1 MKKLLYLFL
10 TVLIVACS
18 DDDGNPCLY
27 NPTLTTSA
35 VTNITETSA
44 TLNGVISIVSE
55 NCDDPNNT
63 EQGFVYAT
71 TIQPT
76 TANNKVNVNGTDVTT
91 TLENLE
97 ANTTY
102 YTRTFLTNALGEF
115 YGNEVS
121 FMTTEE
127 PCDVVYLADNGITIK
142 ACDDANV
149 GDTGVINGVTYTVV
163 DEAMLREMVENE
175 EDVTTVVTTKVTN
188 MFELFYIDS
197 DTFSDFNQDISSW
210 DVSNVTDMTR
220 MFYKTNAFNQPIGNW
235 DVSNLT
241 NMSMMFNQSS
251 FNQPIGNW
259 DVSNVTNMG
268 AMFSNNS
275 TNSSVFNQ
283 DISNWDV
290 SNVTSMVNM
299 FSFNISFNQ
308 PIGNWDVSNV
318 TDMRFMF
325 RSSFFN
331 QPIGDWDV
339 SNVTTMNQMFGDT
352 PFNQPIGNWD
362 VSSVTDMGSMFYNA
376 TSFNQNLSSWVVD
389 GVIDC
394 LQFSQGATSWTLPQ
408 PNFTNCTP

>member
-97 ANTTY
+97 PNTTY
-102 YTRTFLTNALGEF
+102 YARTFLTNALGEF

-163 DEAMLREMVENE
+163 DEAMLREMVDNE
-175 EDVTTVVTTKVTN
+175 EDVTKVVTTKVTR
-188 MFELFYIDS
+188 Y
-197 DTFSDFNQDISSW
+197 
-210 DVSNVTDMTR
+210 V
-220 MFYKTNAFNQPIGNW
+220 
-235 DVSNLT
+235 
-241 NMSMMFNQSS
+241 
-251 FNQPIGNW
+251 
-259 DVSNVTNMG
+259 
-268 AMFSNNS
+268 
-275 TNSSVFNQ
+275 
-283 DISNWDV
+283 
-290 SNVTSMVNM
+290 
-299 FSFNISFNQ
+299 
-308 PIGNWDVSNV
+308 
-318 TDMRFMF
+318 
-325 RSSFFN
+325 
-331 QPIGDWDV
+331 
-339 SNVTTMNQMFGDT
+339 
-352 PFNQPIGNWD
+352 
-362 VSSVTDMGSMFYNA
+362 
-376 TSFNQNLSSWVVD
+376 
-389 GVIDC
+389 
-394 LQFSQGATSWTLPQ
+394 
-408 PNFTNCTP
+408 